1 MSKFSSRNFRYKE
14 NRLALKSE
22 KNHFFLAVL
31 TKKYYFCSDFFL
43 ERNEES
49 YSVVSCTAVCGTVG
63 ATDSDYP
70 LASRQVAV
78 AG

>member
-31 TKKYYFCSDFFL
+31 TKKYYFCSDFF
-43 ERNEES
+43 R
-49 YSVVSCTAVCGTVG
+49 T
-63 ATDSDYP
+63 
-70 LASRQVAV
+70 Q
-78 AG
+78 